1 MTRVR
6 HLDDLL
12 EKNRTRHLGT
22 ARTRSGLTGRDG
34 LPLRARRTPRSRE
47 SFAVQVARGLVVI
60 AVGVLVIGL
69 WQHQVQKIVVEGLVL
84 GPVERVHEACAPLLG
99 QRWLTIDTA
108 AAAVRLRTEPWFEH
122 VEFERRAPASVV
134 VRLSEAQPLFRVQI
148 EDRRLAVDAHGCLLP
163 YADSLDLDA
172 LPLLRGV
179 AVEHDALRAVDRARV
194 HDFVVA
200 LGQAPWPWEG
210 GLAAVELRE
219 PHVTELTT
227 RGGVLLRLDDRDLV
241 AQLRAADAAWGRLSL
256 APGDRLDLRFRR
268 QVVLARAA
276 SAAHGG

>member
-12 EKNRTRHLGT
+12 EQNRTRHLGA
-22 ARTRSGLTGRDG
+22 ARTRTGLTGRDG
-34 LPLRARRTPRSRE
+34 LPLRARRMPRTRDG
-47 SFAVQVARGLVVI
+47 FAVQFARGLVVL

-69 WQHQVQKIVVEGLVL
+69 WQHQVQKIAVEGLVL

-99 QRWLTIDTA
+99 ERWLTIDTA
-108 AAAVRLRTEPWFEH
+108 QAAVRLRTEPWFEH
-122 VEFERRAPASVV
+122 VEFERRAPATVV
-134 VRLSEAQPLFRVQI
+134 VRLTEAQPLFRAQV
-148 EDRRLAVDAHGCLLP
+148 EGRLLAVDAHGCLLP
-163 YADSLDLDA
+163 YTDSLDLDA
-172 LPLLRGV
+172 LPVLRGV

-194 HDFVVA
+194 RDFVDA

-210 GLAAVELRE
+210 GLAAVELQDR
-219 PHVTELTT
+219 HVTELTT
-227 RGGVLLRLDDRDLV
+227 RGGVVLRVDEHDLV

-256 APGDRLDLRFRR
+256 APGDRVDLRFRR

-276 SAAHGG
+276 GAAHGG